1 MVKILRTKLFQIC
14 DIKELETLMLF
25 SVKYRRQL
33 EIKNICVVQKYQKEL
48 WYLAV
53 SLQKNSKL
61 LEYFVDR

>member
-1 MVKILRTKLFQIC
+1 MVEILRTKLFQIC

>member
-1 MVKILRTKLFQIC
+1 MVKILRTNLFQIC
-14 DIKELETLMLF
+14 NIKELETLMLF